1 MSTGACGCIWAY
13 MGVMGCRG
21 AGQRKNKT
29 STGKTG
35 LAGYVRVACMAGKFP
50 GKTHVCAHR
59 HKGAMR
65 DSGGWGWVR
74 MGAGGCISI
83 QQTQKKVKRVVGGR
97 AGHNCGQAFGG
108 GTWMQT
114 WRGRHTTIT
123 EHLGVL
129 GGTKGVAGGPHALA
143 YRRDDKRARN
153 NKKKSKN
160 RQNNWS
166 LQKWPKH
173 KKRENNINVSKKGEK
188 RKRRQNKPQSTET

>member
-74 MGAGGCISI
+74 MGTGGCIDT
-83 QQTQKKVKRVVGGR
+83 QQTQNKADRDKDGWQDMFLTRVW
-97 AGHNCGQAFGG
+97 G
-108 GTWMQT
+108 GT
-114 WRGRHTTIT
+114 
-123 EHLGVL
+123 
-129 GGTKGVAGGPHALA
+129 
-143 YRRDDKRARN
+143 N
-153 NKKKSKN
+153 
-160 RQNNWS
+160 
-166 LQKWPKH
+166 
-173 KKRENNINVSKKGEK
+173 
-188 RKRRQNKPQSTET
+188 

>member
-1 MSTGACGCIWAY
+1 
-13 MGVMGCRG
+13 
-21 AGQRKNKT
+21 
-29 STGKTG
+29 
-35 LAGYVRVACMAGKFP
+35 MAGKFP
-50 GKTHVCAHR
+50 DKTHVCAHR

-114 WRGRHTTIT
+114 WRGRHTTTT

-153 NKKKSKN
+153 NKKKEKTGKIIGHYKSG
-160 RQNNWS
+160 QNT
-166 LQKWPKH
+166 
-173 KKRENNINVSKKGEK
+173 KRGK
-188 RKRRQNKPQSTET
+188 TT